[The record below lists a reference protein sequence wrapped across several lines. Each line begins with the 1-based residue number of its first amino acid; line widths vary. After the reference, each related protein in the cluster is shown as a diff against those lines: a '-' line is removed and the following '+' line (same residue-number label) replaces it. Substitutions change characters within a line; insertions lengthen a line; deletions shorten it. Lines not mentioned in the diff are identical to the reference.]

1 MTEDSQRNF
10 RSVYYE
16 KVGFRGVEEKKS
28 LEILLK
34 DDRLDVEKLCTF
46 SQRFPL
52 PSMYRALVWKVL
64 LGILPPHHESHA
76 QVMTYRKE
84 QYSDVLHALEVIRFI
99 SDATP
104 QVEVYLHMHRLESG
118 KLPRSPSFPLEPEDE
133 VFLAI
138 AKAMEEMVEDSV
150 DCYWVTRCF
159 VNQLNNKYRDSL
171 PQLPK
176 AFEQYLNLEDS
187 RLLSHLKTCSAVSR
201 LPYDLWFKRCFA
213 GCLPESSLQRQ
224 LFSGAVWDKV
234 VSGSCKILVFVAVEI
249 LLTFKIKVMALNS
262 AEKIT
267 KFLENIPQDSSDAI
281 VSKAIDLWH
290 KHCGTP
296 VHSA

>member
-1 MTEDSQRNF
+1 MKLDR
-10 RSVYYE
+10 
-16 KVGFRGVEEKKS
+16 GFFS
-28 LEILLK
+28 PADI
-34 DDRLDVEKLCTF
+34 EKLRTF

-64 LGILPPHHESHA
+64 LGMSLGTGRLVATMPGHWVPYACKLKLNRPDVCSVATWPPDWKRSISGPISKKENPIE
-76 QVMTYRKE
+76 YRNY
-84 QYSDVLHALEVIRFI
+84 Q
-99 SDATP
+99 P
-104 QVEVYLHMHRLESG
+104 VYLLSHSSQVLL
-118 KLPRSPSFPLEPEDE
+118 KEPEDE

-150 DCYWVTRCF
+150 DCYWAIRSF
-159 VNQLNNKYRDSL
+159 VSQLRKYRDAL

-176 AFEQYLNLEDS
+176 AFEQYLSLEDS
-187 RLLSHLKTCSAVSR
+187 RLLSHLKTCSALPR
-201 LPYDLWFKRCFA
+201 LPYDLWFKNCFA
-213 GCLPESSLQRQ
+213 GCLPESSLQR
-224 LFSGAVWDKV
+224 VWDKV

-249 LLTFKIKVMALNS
+249 LLTFKIKVMALHS

-267 KFLENIPQDSSDAI
+267 EFLKNIPQDSSDAI

-296 VHSA
+296 AHSA